1 MLRRNGSRRRRGP
14 TIVEGMSDTISGSI
28 GDPTGADPDF
38 VTDPET
44 EEPVTD
50 GSAPAEG
57 DADDGVEPE
66 EYASPT

>member
-1 MLRRNGSRRRRGP
+1 
-14 TIVEGMSDTISGSI
+14 MSDTISGSI

-50 GSAPAEG
+50 GSAPAERDG
-57 DADDGVEPE
+57 DDGVEPE